1 MAVRGLP
8 IAPVIVLVFVSF
20 ALVRCEAQIRY
31 ASGQNVVP
39 VYEGWERNPDDSFN
53 MVFGYMNRN
62 YEEEVDV
69 PIGPEN
75 MIEPGGPDQGQPAH
89 FYLRRQEFVFKVKVP
104 KDWGEKDIV
113 WTLQSHGKVEKAY
126 GSLIPVWE
134 LSTLVYLENRRGA
147 GALTFPEEPNKAPSI
162 EMIGSSQRTAIVGEP
177 ITLSVDVSDDGYPV
191 PFRRRARAAGSSR
204 EGKGSAVLNI
214 IRAQSPASQ
223 AVVKLDPGVRL
234 GVTWVLYRGGPG
246 NVTFDP
252 MRTPVVS
259 ADTGGPPG
267 PGLLT
272 GRTATEVTFSEPGTY
287 RLRAYAD
294 DSVLTT
300 VLDVTVTV
308 QPASS
313 H

>member
-1 MAVRGLP
+1 MTVRGMP
-8 IAPVIVLVFVSF
+8 IAQVIALVFVSF
-20 ALVRCEAQIRY
+20 ALVRSEAQIRY
-31 ASGQNVVP
+31 SSGQNVVP
-39 VYEGWERNPDDSFN
+39 VYEGWEPNPDGSFN

-62 YEEEVDV
+62 YEEQVDV

-75 MIEPGGPDQGQPAH
+75 RIEPGGPDQGQPAH
-89 FYLRRQEFVFKVKVP
+89 FYPRRQEFIFKVKVP
-104 KDWGEKDIV
+104 KDWGEKDLV

-126 GSLIPVWE
+126 GSLMPVWE

-162 EMIGSSQRTAIVGEP
+162 EMIGSAQRTAIAGEP

-191 PFRRRARAAGSSR
+191 PFRRRARSTTSSR
-204 EGKGSAVLNI
+204 EGKHDPSMNAF
-214 IRAQSPASQ
+214 RAQTPAGQ

-234 GVTWVLYRGGPG
+234 GVTWVLYRGGAG
-246 NVTFDP
+246 DVTFDP
-252 MRTPVVS
+252 MRVPVVS
-259 ADTGGPPG
+259 ADTASAPHPG
-267 PGLLT
+267 VLT
-272 GRTATEVTFSEPGTY
+272 GRATTKVVFSEPGTY

-300 VLDVTVTV
+300 ALDVTVTV
-308 QPASS
+308 QAASG

>member
-1 MAVRGLP
+1 MRVRGVSSAQA
-8 IAPVIVLVFVSF
+8 IALVFVSF
-20 ALVRCEAQIRY
+20 TLVRSEAQIRY
-31 ASGQNVVP
+31 SSGQNVVP
-39 VYEGWERNPDDSFN
+39 VYEGWEQNPDGSFS

-62 YEEEVDV
+62 YEEQVEV

-75 MIEPGGPDQGQPAH
+75 TIEPGVPDQGQPTH
-89 FYLRRQEFVFKVKVP
+89 FYPRRQEFVFKVRVA
-104 KDWGEKDIV
+104 KDWGDKDLV
-113 WTLQSHGKVEKAY
+113 WTLKSHGKVEKAY
-126 GSLIPVWE
+126 GSLMPVWE

-147 GALTFPEEPNKAPSI
+147 GALTFPEEPNTAPSI

-191 PFRRRARAAGSSR
+191 PFRRRARAAASSR
-204 EGKGSAVLNI
+204 EGKSDSMMNI
-214 IRAQSPASQ
+214 FRAQNPVNQ

-252 MRTPVVS
+252 MRAPVVS
-259 ADTGGPPG
+259 ADTAGSPG

-272 GRTATEVTFSEPGTY
+272 GRASTKVMFSEPGTY

-300 VLDVTVTV
+300 ALDVTVTV
-308 QPASS
+308 QAASG